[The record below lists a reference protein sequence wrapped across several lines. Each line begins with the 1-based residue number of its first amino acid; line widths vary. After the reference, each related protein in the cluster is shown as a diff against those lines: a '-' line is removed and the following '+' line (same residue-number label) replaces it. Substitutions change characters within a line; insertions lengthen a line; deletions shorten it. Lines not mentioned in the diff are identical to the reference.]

1 MKAKL
6 AVVILVAAMVAAAHV
21 PAQAA
26 TGPEPQM
33 RLLNGL
39 IAEIHTW
46 DAVEGLQLSR
56 EQMQAM
62 LPAARE
68 LRAEQEAIEAERMR
82 SAAEFGAA
90 LRVLREELLANNGVS
105 DEAKAAVARAEAGW
119 KQIEYRGDEAVPE
132 RVRAILD
139 VVTPEQVQFVA
150 AYRPGAGLEKALPQ
164 ALARAEQMI
173 EQARIATPEQL
184 NRGVQQLRQR
194 APRGVPPERMRRA
207 AEEIRAI
214 VTEARALSDAEFQAH
229 KGELAQRLAG
239 VMAPPRAQRAQDP
252 DLPAKISRVLLNQ
265 SLAGVLEAKLGIA
278 PLAPVQKPPAYPEE
292 LVNVVTDV
300 RVLNL
305 VNSLYL
311 TPEQMRALSAI
322 IERANA
328 ERQASKPEAD
338 ALVAQSVALASQVR
352 GELAAGGI
360 TPSTQDRLRA
370 AMVQNAERKRQTE
383 ARLQQYVTQVK
394 GVLDQN
400 QIVLVSEFIPCLIPI
415 RSLTNPERIGQAQDT
430 AGAEQQLTVA
440 RRLPQ
445 QQVDAMIPRAQERL
459 QAALLHKHLPTA
471 ELEARV
477 ADLPRVIAEARVMSD
492 TEFEVKKT
500 ELAKRVMPP
509 DKPAVAGE
517 ALDRRIAEYL
527 LCPNLVTIFA
537 QRMAAQEVASRPV
550 PSGVEG

>member
-6 AVVILVAAMVAAAHV
+6 AVMGLVVAVLVAVTYVAT
-21 PAQAA
+21 QAA
-26 TGPEPQM
+26 EPEPQM

-39 IAEIHTW
+39 MTEINTW
-46 DAVEGLQLSR
+46 GAVDGLQLSP
-56 EQMQAM
+56 EQMQAL
-62 LPAARE
+62 LPTARE

-82 SAAEFGAA
+82 SAAEFEAA
-90 LRVLREELLANNGVS
+90 LRGLREELLANNGVS

-119 KQIEYRGDEAVPE
+119 KQIEYGGDEAVPE
-132 RVRAILD
+132 RVHAILD
-139 VVTPEQVQFVA
+139 VLTPEQVQFIA
-150 AYRPGAGLEKALPQ
+150 AYRPGAGLEKASPQ

-173 EQARIATPEQL
+173 EQARRATPEQL
-184 NRGVQQLRQR
+184 NRGVQQFRQR
-194 APRGVPPERMRRA
+194 APQRVPPERMRRA
-207 AEEIRAI
+207 AEGIRAI
-214 VTEARALSDAEFQAH
+214 VTQARALSDAEFQAH
-229 KGELAQRLAG
+229 RGELAERLAR
-239 VMAPPRAQRAQDP
+239 VMAPPRAQGAQHQ

-278 PLAPVQKPPAYPEE
+278 PLAPVQKPPTYPEA

-322 IERANA
+322 IERAYA

-338 ALVAQSVALASQVR
+338 ALVAQSIALASQVR

-370 AMVQNAERKRQTE
+370 AMVQNAERKRQGE
-383 ARLQQYVTQVK
+383 ARLQQYVSEVK
-394 GVLDQN
+394 RVLDQN

-430 AGAEQQLTVA
+430 AGAERQLTVA

-445 QQVDAMIPRAQERL
+445 QQVDALIPRAQERSRAL
-459 QAALLHKHLPTA
+459 LLHKHLPTA
-471 ELEARV
+471 EIEARL
-477 ADLPRVIAEARVMSD
+477 ADLPRVIAEARAMSD

-500 ELAKRVMPP
+500 ELAKRIMPP
-509 DKPAVAGE
+509 DVPAVAGE

-527 LCPNLVTIFA
+527 LCPNLAAIFA